1 MLFINAANLL
11 YEGRNKLF
19 WPLIRGFLYLSKNH
33 ANDTAEFFFFIW
45 HCRSELFY
53 SIIMTFIVAF
63 KRIIS
68 SKKKIMGPKHSTGTL
83 KRKLFKVEYLVKY
96 FIPRCASLQSQ
107 KSKLSIWKSPQNRS
121 QIWKNFSK
129 IEFLFENLR

>member
-1 MLFINAANLL
+1 MQQTCFMKEKINCFDPWLGDF
-11 YEGRNKLF
+11 YIYQ
-19 WPLIRGFLYLSKNH
+19 LIMQMTPRS
-33 ANDTAEFFFFIW
+33 FFFIW

-68 SKKKIMGPKHSTGTL
+68 SKKKKNMGPKHSTGTL